1 MRRQMITSLVA
12 ASALVLGL
20 HAATPVSQAADGPSI
35 NATCTVD
42 PKVLYRSG
50 ATMYSAHTIRCTS
63 TVNSIT
69 VYGYLNGP
77 NTARSNSRVCFNT
90 SECTTNNSAPYV
102 RGLWSN
108 QTHGSVDGIP
118 YATQT
123 TTIYFQSN

>member
-1 MRRQMITSLVA
+1 MRHQTIASLVG
-12 ASALVLGL
+12 ASALLLGM

-35 NATCTVD
+35 NATCTLD
-42 PKVLYRSG
+42 SKVLYRSG
-50 ATMYSAHTIRCTS
+50 ATIYSANTIRCTS

-102 RGLWSN
+102 PGLWSN
-108 QTHGSVDGIP
+108 RTFGSVDGFV
-118 YATQT
+118 YGSQT
-123 TTIYFQSN
+123 TSIYFQSN